1 MTMITTEHNK
11 MATSYRRRRRK
22 ISSDDPLL
30 LSLLGLFLLVLLSCA
45 LLPMKSTTVL
55 FVDGF
60 SFVKVGTTEIS
71 PITKSSARQHFID
84 TVTCSRSYSSS
95 SSSSSSSLVQ
105 LFASNNDN
113 DDENNNSNNNKSNSF
128 FAQLPSVFSSSSS
141 SNTND
146 DDITGVIDNDDV
158 DNDDDESSS
167 KFDMAQR
174 IESLKSIVLG
184 AIAGGIGLTPIAY
197 LHYVYFASATE
208 PNGLAQW
215 EFVTDMSS
223 IEAGK

>member
-1 MTMITTEHNK
+1 MAMIHTGNNK
-11 MATSYRRRRRK
+11 MTTSNRRRRRRR
-22 ISSDDPLL
+22 IITSGDPLL
-30 LSLLGLFLLVLLSCA
+30 LSLGLLLVLSCA
-45 LLPMKSTTVL
+45 LPMKATTTL

-60 SFVKVGTTEIS
+60 SFVKVRTTHIS
-71 PITKSSARQHFID
+71 PITRTSAGQHFID
-84 TVTCSRSYSSS
+84 TITCSRSSS

-113 DDENNNSNNNKSNSF
+113 DDENNNSNNGSNSF
-128 FAQLPSVFSSSSS
+128 FDGKFSLKNLPKLPSVFSSSSS
-141 SNTND
+141 NNSDDDN
-146 DDITGVIDNDDV
+146 DDITGVIDN
-158 DNDDDESSS
+158 DDESSS

-184 AIAGGIGLTPIAY
+184 ALAGGIGLTPIAY
-197 LHYVYFASATE
+197 LHYVYFAAATE
-208 PNGLAQW
+208 SNGLAQW

>member
-1 MTMITTEHNK
+1 MINTENNK
-11 MATSYRRRRRK
+11 MATSYRRRRRI
-22 ISSDDPLL
+22 ISSGDNPLL
-30 LSLLGLFLLVLLSCA
+30 LSLLGMFLLVLSCA

-84 TVTCSRSYSSS
+84 TVTSSKSSS

-128 FAQLPSVFSSSSS
+128 FAQLPSVFSSFS
-141 SNTND
+141 SNKND

-158 DNDDDESSS
+158 DNDDESSS

>member
-1 MTMITTEHNK
+1 MINTETNK

-22 ISSDDPLL
+22 ISSGDPLL
-30 LSLLGLFLLVLLSCA
+30 LSLELFLLVLSCA

-84 TVTCSRSYSSS
+84 TVTCSRSYSSSS

>member
-1 MTMITTEHNK
+1 MINTETNK

-22 ISSDDPLL
+22 ISSGDDPLL
-30 LSLLGLFLLVLLSCA
+30 LSLLGLFLLVLSCA

-60 SFVKVGTTEIS
+60 SFVKVGTTTEIS
-71 PITKSSARQHFID
+71 PITIPSARQHFID
-84 TVTCSRSYSSS
+84 TVTSSRSSS
-95 SSSSSSSLVQ
+95 SSSSSSSLVP
-105 LFASNNDN
+105 LPASNNDN

-128 FAQLPSVFSSSSS
+128 FAQLPSVFSSFS
-141 SNTND
+141 SNKND

>member
-1 MTMITTEHNK
+1 MINTENNK
-11 MATSYRRRRRK
+11 MATSYRRRRRI
-22 ISSDDPLL
+22 ISSGDNPLL
-30 LSLLGLFLLVLLSCA
+30 LSLLGMFLLVLSCA
-45 LLPMKSTTVL
+45 LLPMKSTTTVL

-60 SFVKVGTTEIS
+60 SFVKVGTTTEIS
-71 PITKSSARQHFID
+71 PITRPSARQHFID
-84 TVTCSRSYSSS
+84 TVTSSKSSS

-113 DDENNNSNNNKSNSF
+113 DDENNNSNNSKSNSF

-141 SNTND
+141 NKNDD
-146 DDITGVIDNDDV
+146 DDITGVIDNDDDV

-197 LHYVYFASATE
+197 LHYVYFASTTE

>member
-1 MTMITTEHNK
+1 MINTETNK
-11 MATSYRRRRRK
+11 MAASSYRRRRRK
-22 ISSDDPLL
+22 ISSGDPLL
-30 LSLLGLFLLVLLSCA
+30 LFLLGLFLLVLSCA

-60 SFVKVGTTEIS
+60 SFVKVGTTTVIS
-71 PITKSSARQHFID
+71 PITKPSARQHFTD
-84 TVTCSRSYSSS
+84 TVTCSRS
-95 SSSSSSSLVQ
+95 SSSLIQ

-113 DDENNNSNNNKSNSF
+113 DDENNNSNNNKSNNF

-223 IEAGK
+223 IEAGE